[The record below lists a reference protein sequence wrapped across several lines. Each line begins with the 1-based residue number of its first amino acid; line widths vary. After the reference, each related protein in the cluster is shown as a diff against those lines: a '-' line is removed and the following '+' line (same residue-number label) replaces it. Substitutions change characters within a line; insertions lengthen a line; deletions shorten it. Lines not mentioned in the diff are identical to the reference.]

1 MRKCP
6 DERKKEKK
14 SFWARVKA
22 GLAKT
27 KNAIFGGIDDL
38 LKHFGKNAPSA
49 GFVVV
54 LDSLMN
60 ALQRQK
66 IAIETGPERVT
77 ITYRPEE
84 REKAHREAAALR
96 AEGRYVELILED

>member
-1 MRKCP
+1 MLPTYLYYTGVIFRGYTYGTG
-6 DERKKEKK
+6 D
-14 SFWARVKA
+14 AVVK
-22 GLAKT
+22 GGRYDTLLA
-27 KNAIFGGIDDL
+27 
-38 LKHFGKNAPSA
+38 HFGKNAPSA

-66 IAIETGPERVT
+66 IAIETRPERVT